1 MATVCSRLN
10 CRAGAADQCR
20 GRLWGAW
27 NVAGLVFQ
35 PENGRRIKYVSFF
48 ILPKYDERDA
58 RRPEDQAQRDRDTS
72 ISLREA
78 NPSREVG
85 LPVNTDPPPPHPDG
99 CVVQVAGELHKMVE
113 LARQTRFRR

>member
-1 MATVCSRLN
+1 MAAEKNT
-10 CRAGAADQCR
+10 
-20 GRLWGAW
+20 
-27 NVAGLVFQ
+27 
-35 PENGRRIKYVSFF
+35 FF
-48 ILPKYDERDA
+48 TLPKYDERDA
-58 RRPEDQAQRDRDTS
+58 RRPEDQDQRDRDTS

-85 LPVNTDPPPPHPDG
+85 LPVNTHPPPPHPDG

>member
-1 MATVCSRLN
+1 MAAEKNTC
-10 CRAGAADQCR
+10 
-20 GRLWGAW
+20 
-27 NVAGLVFQ
+27 FT
-35 PENGRRIKYVSFF
+35 
-48 ILPKYDERDA
+48 LPIYDERDA